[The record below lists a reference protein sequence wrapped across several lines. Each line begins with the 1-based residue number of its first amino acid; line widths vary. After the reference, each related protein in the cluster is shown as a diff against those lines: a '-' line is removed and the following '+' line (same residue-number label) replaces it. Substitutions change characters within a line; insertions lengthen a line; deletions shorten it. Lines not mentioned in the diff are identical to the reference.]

1 MMDEELLSLDDAPTP
16 SAQPSVLETL
26 LDPMNEDT
34 VTLYGENG
42 QPLTF
47 EQVAVIP
54 IDEKI
59 YAILKPISQ
68 MDGVGA
74 DEALV
79 FVIEEEEGEA
89 FIRLETDEE
98 LCEIAFQVYY
108 TLLGEEA

>member
-1 MMDEELLSLDDAPTP
+1 MMNDELLSRDNVSEPAV
-16 SAQPSVLETL
+16 QPSVLEVL

-42 QPLTF
+42 QALEF
-47 EQVAVIP
+47 EQVAILP

-59 YAILKPISQ
+59 YAILKPAAP
-68 MDGVGA
+68 MDGVSA

-98 LCEIAFQVYY
+98 LCDVAFQVYY
-108 TLLGEEA
+108 TLLGEQE